1 MVRHSFCKETKLW
14 KWALLFVGGIALF
27 FILYGCGLAAETVRT
42 PWGKILTYI
51 SGAALTI
58 AAYILA
64 VGWTEKRQ
72 VDELSWHNAP
82 AHVGRG
88 LLVGVGFF
96 VVVTAI
102 FYVSGMYHVSGLNP
116 DLVQLLVCFSAFL
129 LTGVCE
135 EVIFRGIIFR
145 MIAERWNAA
154 VALAVSALLFGAAH
168 LTNPDATLWSALAIA
183 IEAGLLLGA
192 AYMASGSLWFPIGIH
207 WAWNFMEGNVFGFDV
222 SGMAPDFSLLD
233 SDVTGPAILSGGAF
247 GAEASL
253 ITVVLGLAIS
263 ILFIRRSK
271 VA

>member
-1 MVRHSFCKETKLW
+1 
-14 KWALLFVGGIALF
+14 
-27 FILYGCGLAAETVRT
+27 
-42 PWGKILTYI
+42 
-51 SGAALTI
+51 
-58 AAYILA
+58 
-64 VGWTEKRQ
+64 
-72 VDELSWHNAP
+72 
-82 AHVGRG
+82 
-88 LLVGVGFF
+88 
-96 VVVTAI
+96 
-102 FYVSGMYHVSGLNP
+102 MYHVSGLNP

-168 LTNPDATLWSALAIA
+168 LTNPDATLWSAFAIA